1 MKRYVALRKARNRRL
16 RKSLGVAMAKGK
28 MRYDPRELHP
38 DKDYTLR
45 ISDKEDFGP
54 QHEDYKNNIY
64 EGTPQ
69 TLLTGI
75 RNFRHIAGDEA
86 DLSNMQNPLAEK
98 GVRWRDALNDS
109 YHPDELLTHVRDA
122 MKETPY
128 MEDEVNINSMRDH
141 RFELRDLSR
150 RKPKDDRSKITE
162 ARTRQR
168 RRGFEAYVRSTGI
181 NPGKPT
187 EDAVNQM
194 EEEYQRKQFNE
205 SRGLDF
211 RGRRKQ
217 Q

>member
-1 MKRYVALRKARNRRL
+1 MNRYVALRKARNRRL

-28 MRYDPRELHP
+28 MRYNPRELHP
-38 DKDYTLR
+38 DKNYTLR
-45 ISDKEDFGP
+45 ISDQEDFGP
-54 QHEDYKNNIY
+54 QHEEYKTNLY

-86 DLSNMQNPLAEK
+86 ALSNIQNPLAEK
-98 GVRWRDALNDS
+98 GVKWTDALNAS
-109 YHPDELLTHVRDA
+109 YRPDELLTHVRDS

-168 RRGFEAYVRSTGI
+168 LKGFEAYAKSSGI
-181 NPGKPT
+181 NPGQPL
-187 EDAVNQM
+187 EDAVKKL
-194 EEEYQRKQFNE
+194 EEAWQARQVEKK
-205 SRGLDF
+205 RGGNL
-211 RGRRKQ
+211 
-217 Q
+217 